1 MRVKI
6 EGVKQTRKALRD
18 FAPDLNKQLNA
29 ELKVA
34 LAPIAKKARG
44 FVPSDSPMSGWAS
57 RSFSEARFPFFN
69 ASVIRSGIGF
79 TTKAGKTTRSGFTS
93 NATIF
98 NKSVAGAIYETAGRV
113 NPQGRVQAKRKE
125 VNIPGMNSVYTTSTG
140 KNFGK
145 SNNPNA
151 GQQFIDA
158 INSSGEIKNAYKR
171 ETGQA
176 GRASRK
182 MKGRAIFRAW
192 AEDQGKTNAAIIKAI
207 ETSRDKFNKAVGYN

>member
-69 ASVIRSGIGF
+69 ASAIRSGIGF

-98 NKSVAGAIYETAGRV
+98 NKSVAGAIYETAGRA
-113 NPQGRVQAKRKE
+113 NNGQGQPWVGSKA
-125 VNIPGMNSVYTTSTG
+125 GGTSKKVSRST
-140 KNFGK
+140 
-145 SNNPNA
+145 NPNA
-151 GQQFIDA
+151 GTQFIENLGDLT
-158 INSSGEIKNAYKR
+158 SS
-171 ETGQA
+171 T
-176 GRASRK
+176 
-182 MKGRAIFRAW
+182 KGRGRLILKAW
-192 AEDQGKTNAAIIKAI
+192 AQDQGKAYGAATKAI
-207 ETSRDKFNKAVGYN
+207 DKAERAFMERSKTTTFRRAA